1 MNDSSHHKSIHEKY
15 RGKKEGFTL
24 IEIMVVVVI
33 IGLLAAI
40 ASHNITRHIDKTR
53 INATKAN
60 IQILLGGVAM
70 YELELGNV
78 PTDLGELVVEGD
90 EDWPGPFLNQET
102 LPKDGWNEDFRYF
115 IKGKRVKIQSAGKDR
130 LFNTPDDLFNE

>member
-1 MNDSSHHKSIHEKY
+1 MNDSSHRKPIHELY
-15 RGKKEGFTL
+15 RRRDEGFTL

-40 ASHNITRHIDKTR
+40 ASHNISRHIDKTR
-53 INATKAN
+53 INATMAN

-78 PTDLGELVVEGD
+78 PTGLEELVVEGD

-115 IKGKRVKIQSAGKDR
+115 LKGKRIKIQSAGKDR
-130 LFNTPDDLFNE
+130 IFDTQDDLFNE